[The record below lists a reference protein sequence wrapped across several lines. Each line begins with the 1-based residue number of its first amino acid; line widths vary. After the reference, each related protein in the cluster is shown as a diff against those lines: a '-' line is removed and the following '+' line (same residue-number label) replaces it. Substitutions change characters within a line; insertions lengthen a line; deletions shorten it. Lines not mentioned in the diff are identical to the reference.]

1 MWQIIPLGGLGYDSH
16 AYWLAARSDHPYLQA
31 PGDQDAYLYSPFFLQ
46 LISPLSW
53 LPWRGFMAVWVVI
66 EAACLVWLTG
76 PMRWRWRAPVLMLCA
91 LEIAMGNIIGLLGVM
106 MVLGL
111 RRPGVWAF
119 GVLTKITPGAM
130 GVIWFAARREWAA
143 VARLVGWTS
152 CLTLVSYALSPG
164 LWQEWLHFLM
174 DTSDGEAMITRVR
187 GSSPLSSW
195 SPWARVVM
203 PHGRCR
209 WGCCWVFPTSG

>member
-1 MWQIIPLGGLGYDSH
+1 
-16 AYWLAARSDHPYLQA
+16 
-31 PGDQDAYLYSPFFLQ
+31 
-46 LISPLSW
+46 
-53 LPWRGFMAVWVVI
+53 MAVWVVI

-143 VARLVGWTS
+143 VARLVGWTA

-174 DTSDGEAMITRVR
+174 DTSDGEAMITRV
-187 GSSPLSSW
+187 
-195 SPWARVVM
+195 ARLVAAVLVVAAGARRDAAWTLPVGVLLVL
-203 PHGRCR
+203 PHFELTVKDLALLAAIPMLLQARR
-209 WGCCWVFPTSG
+209 ATLLPRPTRTPV